1 MVPRSF
7 RMTRWSVLGWA
18 TLVVGCA
25 SAAATNVRTPL
36 GAHLNA
42 GAKTGA
48 PIPLRVDPTAKVV
61 VARVANFP
69 AAPFTAI
76 QADRGEKVFNSTCA
90 ACHQDERFIGKQF
103 VEDWGDR
110 RVGDFYQLVRN
121 TMPVDNPG
129 GLQDQDYLDVT
140 AYLLKMNHSTPT
152 PDSLSADTTIMR
164 GRKIAVHP

>member
-1 MVPRSF
+1 MEMRVSRLTV
-7 RMTRWSVLGWA
+7 MGWT
-18 TLVVGCA
+18 TLIVGCA
-25 SAAATNVRTPL
+25 SAASKTNVLTPL
-36 GAHLNA
+36 GAHLGV

-48 PIPLRVDPTAKVV
+48 PVPLRFDPSAKVV
-61 VARVANFP
+61 VTRLANLP
-69 AAPFTAI
+69 AAPFTAT
-76 QADRGEKVFNSTCA
+76 QADRGEKVFNTTCA

-129 GLQDQDYLDVT
+129 GLKEQEYIDVT
-140 AYLLKMNHSTPT
+140 AYLLKANHSTPT
-152 PDSLSADTTIMR
+152 RDSLSTDTTIMR